1 MTAHRYRRQPGIK
14 GTTKAPNGL
23 FRSQANH
30 LADVISLGTF
40 DTAERASMAYRL
52 FCHWVLKGHHP
63 DTIPRQPRTRDA
75 I

>member
-1 MTAHRYRRQPGIK
+1 MGAHRYRRQPGIK
-14 GTTKAPNGL
+14 GTTKAPNGR

-40 DTAERASMAYRL
+40 DTAERASLTYRL
-52 FCHWVLKGHHP
+52 FKHWILRGHHP
-63 DTIPRQPRTRDA
+63 DSIPRQPQRIDA